1 MCAIDTFVLH
11 PEYRGGVTPGE
22 EQPNDAVGHLNIAA
36 LSADLAEKRYAS
48 GQSVRQ
54 AAAAAEVSFMTLS
67 RVESGSQPDLATF
80 LKLCAW
86 LGQPPE
92 RYLYR
97 GAHRQ
102 RSTVDE
108 VTHHLRSDPRLEPAA
123 ASRIAE
129 VVRDLYAALAAEVEA
144 PVAIACHLRAA
155 SVLRPGVSDRLAS
168 LLTDMHARLEEM
180 DQSGAI

>member
-1 MCAIDTFVLH
+1 MLH
-11 PEYRGGVTPGE
+11 PGYLGGVTPGE
-22 EQPNDAVGHLNIAA
+22 EQAAGNVGQLNIAA
-36 LSADLAEKRYAS
+36 LSADLSEKRQS
-48 GQSVRQ
+48 NGQSVRQ

-86 LGQPPE
+86 LGEPPE

-97 GAHRQ
+97 GADRQ

-108 VTHHLRSDPRLEPAA
+108 VTHHLRSDPRLEPEA
-123 ASRIAE
+123 ASRIAD
-129 VVRDLYAALAAEVEA
+129 VVRDLYAALAAEVQT
-144 PVAIACHLRAA
+144 PVAVACHLRAA
-155 SVLRPGVSDRLAS
+155 STLRPGVSDRLAS
-168 LLTDMHARLEEM
+168 LLTDMHSRLEEM